1 MLDDWNKVWD
11 LSEKGRKENGEE
23 EENKREPKNNGM
35 AKKSPFF
42 HSYSFMQ

>member
-11 LSEKGRKENGEE
+11 LSEKGRKKNGEE

-35 AKKSPFF
+35 EKNPF
-42 HSYSFMQ
+42 HSYSFM